1 MIAAHYNAVLVVP
14 FGALG
19 VVVGGHALARID
31 FLPADTP
38 SAPPDSALAEQVC
51 KQLLAYLENPAHRF
65 SLPVE
70 TKGTPFQHKVWQSLA
85 AIPPGETLTYGELA
99 RRIGS
104 SPRAVGQACGANP
117 VPLVVPCHR
126 VLAKAGAGGFMHSR
140 SGDTMRIKQWL
151 LEHESG
157 AR

>member
-1 MIAAHYNAVLVVP
+1 MSKASYNAVLAAP

-19 VVVGGHALARID
+19 VVIAGHALVRID

-38 SAPPDSALAEQVC
+38 LVSPCSAIARQVC
-51 KQLLAYLENPAHRF
+51 EQLLAYLANPGHYF

-70 TKGTPFQHKVWQSLA
+70 AKGTHFQRKVWQALT
-85 AIPPGETLTYGELA
+85 AIPVGEVLTYGELA

-126 VLAKAGAGGFMHSR
+126 VLAKAGTGGFMHSR
-140 SGDTMRIKQWL
+140 SGDPLRIKQWL
-151 LEHESG
+151 LEHESS